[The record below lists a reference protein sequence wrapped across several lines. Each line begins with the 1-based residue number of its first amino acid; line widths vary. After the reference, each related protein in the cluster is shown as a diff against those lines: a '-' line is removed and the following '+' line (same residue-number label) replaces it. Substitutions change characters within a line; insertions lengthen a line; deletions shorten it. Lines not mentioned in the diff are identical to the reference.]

1 MSFIENLQNKPRAEK
16 VRIIW
21 VTVIVV
27 ALVLGVVW
35 VFTSRIGQSIP
46 KDTTLFKTFGAGL
59 KDIRA
64 QYNNK

>member
-1 MSFIENLQNKPRAEK
+1 MSFIQNLQNKTQGEK
-16 VRIIW
+16 IRIIW
-21 VTVIVV
+21 ITVIVV
-27 ALVLGVVW
+27 ALALGVVW

-64 QYNNK
+64 QYNK